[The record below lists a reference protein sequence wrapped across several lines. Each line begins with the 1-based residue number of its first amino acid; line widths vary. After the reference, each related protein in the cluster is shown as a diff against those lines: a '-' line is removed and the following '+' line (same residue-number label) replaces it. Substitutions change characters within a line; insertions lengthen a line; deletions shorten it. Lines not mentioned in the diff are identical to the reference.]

1 MNTNRSTLLISQI
14 LASLLLVSAA
24 DVLAVDRNFDL
35 KVQPFLKKNCV
46 RCHGSDREEGDVR
59 VDKLKWDLDDLRSVD
74 DLQNILDE
82 IVVGSMPPKGEPRPS
97 QQALKNITEI
107 LRKHVA
113 TAKEIHSSGG
123 GKPVRRLTKTE
134 YINTLYDLL
143 GVRVDAEELPEDGNV
158 GSFDTEATELYT
170 TDMHLQR
177 CLVVARDAAKR
188 FIASRNS
195 EPGQK
200 KLRPT
205 RPPRPTKKNK
215 LAIKAAAVPPA
226 GYQVTRLVCWLKD
239 TQRSK
244 PTFFG
249 PSGNAVFEITGTSN
263 SPQHIDRT
271 FYKPKTETWSA
282 NPNVVLKEIQNFQ
295 VVNPQP
301 YRFFEKFNKRYRG
314 QIPDSAARVLIEDF
328 VSLMNRGRR
337 VDREFVSDLFDVF
350 LMGRKQGQTFG
361 EAIVE
366 PMALAMC
373 TVEAMFHFET
383 RGTANDSGVAS
394 PIEMVNRVAYFL
406 WRSAPDDE
414 LIRLAGSGKWSNPE
428 VRKQQFARM
437 VEDEK
442 FERFLQDFT
451 VQWLE
456 LDRQDEIAVDDRLFR
471 GFNDSVKASMK
482 EETIRFVSHVIRNDL
497 PLRNLIDSEFMLVNN
512 LLAEH
517 YGIEGVRGN
526 EFRVVPVPKDSKRGG
541 ILTHAG
547 IMMQTGTGDR
557 TSIVERGAFVARK
570 MLNDPPGT
578 PPPLVDD
585 LPSSGQALAKMTGA
599 QIVLMHRKAS
609 QCASCHAK
617 IDFLGTGLE
626 ELDAVGLFRKTDIRI
641 NPNINKLTRRQLR
654 NPNNL
659 TIQVP
664 LETDGRVMGR
674 QFRGV
679 EGLKRALLSK
689 DERLAEA
696 YIEALLSMAN
706 GRKSGVA
713 DEAIVR
719 SIIDQSK
726 SAKLPARSIL
736 FAVLGSDA
744 FQAHVATVQ
753 N

>member
-1 MNTNRSTLLISQI
+1 MNKSTLLIFQVI
-14 LASLLLVSAA
+14 AALLIVSTADVVAA
-24 DVLAVDRNFDL
+24 DRDFDL
-35 KVQPFLKKNCV
+35 KVQPFLKKNCD
-46 RCHGSDREEGDVR
+46 RCHGSDREEGDIR
-59 VDKLKWDLDDLRSVD
+59 VDKLKWDVDDLASVD
-74 DLQNILDE
+74 ALQNILDE

-97 QQALKNITEI
+97 RRALKDITDV
-107 LRKHVA
+107 LQKHVA
-113 TAKEIHSSGG
+113 AAKEKHSSGG
-123 GKPVRRLTKTE
+123 GRPVRRLTKTE

-143 GVRVDAEELPEDGNV
+143 GVRVDDKELPEDGNV

-177 CLVVARDAAKR
+177 CMVVARDAAKR
-188 FIASRNS
+188 FIASRHS
-195 EPGQK
+195 QPGQK

-205 RPPRPTKKNK
+205 RPPRATKKNK
-215 LAIKAAAVPPA
+215 LGIKAAAVPPA

-249 PSGNAVFEITGTSN
+249 PSGSAVFEITGTSK
-263 SPQHIDRT
+263 SPQYIDRT
-271 FYKPKTETWSA
+271 FYKTQTETWSA

-295 VVNPQP
+295 VVHPQP
-301 YRFFEKFNKRYRG
+301 YRFFEKFNRRYRSRM
-314 QIPDSAARVLIEDF
+314 PDSAARALIEDF

-337 VDREFVSDLFDVF
+337 VDRKFVSDLFDIF
-350 LMGRKQGQTFG
+350 MMGRKQGQTFE
-361 EAIVE
+361 EAMVE

-383 RGTANDSGVAS
+383 RGAANDSAVAS
-394 PIEMVNRVAYFL
+394 PIEMVNRIAYFL
-406 WRSAPDDE
+406 WRSAPDAE
-414 LIRLAGSGKWSNPE
+414 LIRLAGSRKWNDPA
-428 VRKQQFARM
+428 VRKQQFVRM

-442 FERFLQDFT
+442 FDRFLRDFT

-456 LDRQDEIAVDDRLFR
+456 LDRQDEIAVDDRLFQK
-471 GFNDSVKASMK
+471 FNNNVKASMK
-482 EETIRFVSHVIRNDL
+482 EETIQFVSHVIRNDL
-497 PLRNLIDSEFMLVNN
+497 PIRNLIDSDFMLVNN
-512 LLAEH
+512 LLAQH
-517 YGIEGVRGN
+517 YGIDGVRGN
-526 EFRVVPVPKDSKRGG
+526 EFRVVPVQKGSKRGG

-570 MLNDPPGT
+570 LLNDPPGT

-585 LPSSGQALAKMTGA
+585 LPSTGQALAKLTGA
-599 QIVLMHRKAS
+599 QIVLMHRKAP

-626 ELDAVGLFRKTDIRI
+626 ELDAVGLFRTTDKRI
-641 NPNINKLTRRQLR
+641 NPNIDQLSRRQRR

-674 QFRGV
+674 RYRGV

-719 SIIDQSK
+719 RLIDQSK
-726 SAKLPARSIL
+726 TAKLPARSIL
-736 FAVLGSDA
+736 YAVLDSDA
-744 FQAHVATVQ
+744 FQVHVATPQ
-753 N
+753 E